1 MAWRARCH
9 FGASTKCHYDPA
21 MIIRKRL
28 AAGVCGLLAALTTAL
43 LPTPAV
49 AGEPSAK
56 PAPKVEL
63 VLDVSGSMRARD
75 IDGQSRMSAAKQAFN
90 EVLDAVPDEVQLGIR
105 TLGANYPGQDR
116 KLGCKDTK
124 QLYPVGPLDRTEA
137 KTAVGTLAPTGWT
150 PIGPALLGA
159 ADDLKGGGDA
169 TRRVVLITDGED
181 TCAPLDPCE
190 VARDIAAQ
198 GIHLTV
204 DTLGLLPD
212 AKTRKQLSCIAEATG
227 GTYTSVRHTDE
238 LRDRVHQ
245 LVDRAA
251 KPVVTPVA
259 TEGAGQCATAPRL
272 KPGLYSDREKFA
284 EHRWYRVD
292 VRPGQELRA
301 SVSIAADRAVNN
313 DYGVLLRA
321 STVHGREI
329 VRGSEAGSGRTDV
342 ISSGLR
348 YPKPAADDT
357 GTDDAP
363 AAETVCLQVS
373 NSFSAPASVKSEPGL
388 PVELAIDVVEGPS
401 DASDAASF
409 GLGHGWW
416 LLIALTLAGLLAG
429 LVWGWISRW
438 RVTVWRTH

>member
-1 MAWRARCH
+1 
-9 FGASTKCHYDPA
+9 
-21 MIIRKRL
+21 MITRKRL
-28 AAGVCGLLAALTTAL
+28 AVGVCGLLAVMAAALA
-43 LPTPAV
+43 PSPAV
-49 AGEPSAK
+49 ADEPSAK
-56 PAPKVEL
+56 PVPKVEL
-63 VLDVSGSMRARD
+63 TLDVSGSMRARD
-75 IDGQSRMSAAKQAFN
+75 IDGQSRMAAAKQAFN
-90 EVLDAVPDEVQLGIR
+90 EVLDAVPEDVQLGIR
-105 TLGANYPGQDR
+105 TLGADYRGEDR
-116 KLGCKDTK
+116 KVGCKDTR

-137 KTAVGTLAPTGWT
+137 KTAVATLTPTGWT

-159 ADDLKGGGDA
+159 AKDLKGGDG
-169 TRRVVLITDGED
+169 TRRIVLITDGED
-181 TCAPLDPCE
+181 TCAPLDPCQ
-190 VARDIAAQ
+190 VARDIAAE

-212 AKTRKQLSCIAEATG
+212 AKTRQQLSCIAEATG
-227 GTYTSVRHTDE
+227 GTYTSVQHTKE

-251 KPVVTPVA
+251 DPVA
-259 TEGAGQCATAPRL
+259 TPVPTEGARQCATAPKL
-272 KPGLYSDREKFA
+272 KAGLYSDREKFA

-329 VRGSEAGSGRTDV
+329 VRGAEAGDGRTDV

-348 YPKPAADDT
+348 YPKSPDTPDGDD
-357 GTDDAP
+357 DEP

-373 NSFSAPASVKSEPGL
+373 NSFSAPASVKTDPGL
-388 PVELAIDVVEGPS
+388 PMELSIDLVDGPG

-416 LLIALTLAGLLAG
+416 LLVSLALAGLLAG
-429 LVWGWISRW
+429 LLWGWISRW
-438 RVTVWRTH
+438 RVTVWRTN